1 MLDDLKISSMID
13 LINNIYERAEESLEI
28 ASKYQGN
35 TLQKELYKE
44 TSSYF
49 KTISDTVDSASSLEQ
64 RTNRAKFTVNRIAKR
79 AFDLVVETQM
89 ENFKVDEAIKR
100 VDHILD
106 KKRQKYEATN
116 KENNKKAMELAV
128 TAKVLEVDA
137 QSIFDDSMFAFD
149 EMITMDDEFYTLLD

>member
-1 MLDDLKISSMID
+1 
-13 LINNIYERAEESLEI
+13 
-28 ASKYQGN
+28 
-35 TLQKELYKE
+35 
-44 TSSYF
+44 
-49 KTISDTVDSASSLEQ
+49 
-64 RTNRAKFTVNRIAKR
+64 
-79 AFDLVVETQM
+79 M
-89 ENFKVDEAIKR
+89 ENFKVNEAIKR
-100 VDHILD
+100 VDHILN